1 MKICIPTAGEGG
13 LRDTISEHFGR
24 ASTFTIVNLDSGE
37 VKIIKN
43 QGVHAGSSLRA
54 PELIARE
61 GVNTV
66 ICRGIGVK
74 AIEILRKKG
83 IDILTVDGNRTVE
96 EAIEMFKKG
105 KLSEVRTGCKGL

>member
-1 MKICIPTAGEGG
+1 
-13 LRDTISEHFGR
+13 
-24 ASTFTIVNLDSGE
+24 
-37 VKIIKN
+37 
-43 QGVHAGSSLRA
+43 
-54 PELIARE
+54 
-61 GVNTV
+61 VNTI

-105 KLSEVRTGCKGL
+105 KLSEVRTGCKGP